1 MTKLTLSAALIYF
14 TCNKSKADNSFP
26 IVPDDF
32 NVSLFAQDPLVRNP
46 CAITFDKKG
55 RLCVG
60 MGPQYRKPKPETK
73 GDSVWIILDE
83 DGDNKADSRIE
94 FASGFNSIQGLA
106 WKGNDLWV
114 ANAPDLTLVRD
125 TNNDDIADEYV
136 KVYTDLG
143 NLEHGLHGLNFGPD
157 GKLYM
162 SKGNSKGLTI
172 LPEKIAPEP
181 FRELWGVSTPINT
194 PITYDAVTSNRENY
208 RKAYHHPSD
217 DWGVTGGI
225 LRCDDDGKNLEIISR
240 GLSLIHI

>member
-1 MTKLTLSAALIYF
+1 
-14 TCNKSKADNSFP
+14 
-26 IVPDDF
+26 
-32 NVSLFAQDPLVRNP
+32 
-46 CAITFDKKG
+46 
-55 RLCVG
+55 

-73 GDSVWIILDE
+73 GDSVWIILDKNG
-83 DGDNKADSRIE
+83 DGSADSRIE

-125 TNNDDIADEYV
+125 TNNDDLADEYI

-172 LPEKIAPEP
+172 LPEKIAPQP
-181 FRELWGVSTPINT
+181 FRELWGVSTPPDT
-194 PITYDAVTSNRENY
+194 PSFNKPELSDQKNYAKSCGSNPFQA
-208 RKAYHHPSD
+208 K
-217 DWGVTGGI
+217 
-225 LRCDDDGKNLEIISR
+225 
-240 GLSLIHI
+240 

>member
-1 MTKLTLSAALIYF
+1 MNKRIATLFFISFI
-14 TCNKSKADNSFP
+14 CIKSKADDSFP
-26 IVPDDF
+26 KVSDDF
-32 NVSLFAQDPLVRNP
+32 KVALFAQEPLVRNP
-46 CAITFDKKG
+46 CAITFDKLG

-73 GDSVWIILDE
+73 GDSVWIIIDKNG
-83 DGDNKADSRIE
+83 DGSADSRIK

-125 TNNDDIADEYV
+125 TNNDDIGDEYV

-172 LPEKIAPEP
+172 LTEKIAPQP
-181 FRELWGVSTPINT
+181 FENCGVYQHPRIHPLFLNPYYQIEKITTN
-194 PITYDAVTSNRENY
+194 PIT
-208 RKAYHHPSD
+208 
-217 DWGVTGGI
+217 I
-225 LRCDDDGKNLEIISR
+225 LRMIG
-240 GLSLIHI
+240 G

>member
-1 MTKLTLSAALIYF
+1 MTKLILSAVLIYF
-14 TCNKSKADNSFP
+14 TCNQLKADNSFP

-32 NVSLFAQDPLVRNP
+32 SVSLFAQEPLVRNP
-46 CAITFDKKG
+46 CAITFDKQG

-136 KVYTDLG
+136 KVFTDLG
-143 NLEHGLHGLNFGPD
+143 NLEHGLH
-157 GKLYM
+157 
-162 SKGNSKGLTI
+162 
-172 LPEKIAPEP
+172 
-181 FRELWGVSTPINT
+181 
-194 PITYDAVTSNRENY
+194 
-208 RKAYHHPSD
+208 
-217 DWGVTGGI
+217 
-225 LRCDDDGKNLEIISR
+225 
-240 GLSLIHI
+240 LSLIHI